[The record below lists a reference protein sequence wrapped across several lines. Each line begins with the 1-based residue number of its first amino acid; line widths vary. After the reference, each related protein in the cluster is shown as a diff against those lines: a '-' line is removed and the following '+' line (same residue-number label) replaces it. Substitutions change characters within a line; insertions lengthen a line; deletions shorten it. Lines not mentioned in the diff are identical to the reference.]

1 VLAPEPRGGDRLFL
15 DSQALTGN
23 WIVEHRASQPD
34 SQGIPPEPDG
44 LHHGDLMF
52 LRSSMERG
60 TAFNPPAPEVGTG
73 NWKHWLRFSGLFAL
87 AWLAMGF
94 LQANVIYILRV
105 AAGVH
110 TSPMIYHLPWALLGS
125 AAWALATPLIVYFAR
140 RFPITGAHPVRNG
153 LIHLGLALVTHVV
166 LTYLLLFVREATY
179 PKNPL
184 YAKLI
189 EGVLWDLTM
198 YAIVVALAHASWLSR
213 DSRLRREQALRLEA
227 KLARSRFEALTLQL
241 QPHFLFNS
249 LNAISELVYRDP
261 KLADHAITR
270 LAELLRM
277 ALANSGQIEGTLEEE
292 MRFLDAYAEIERLR
306 SGGGLQLEW
315 DIPEEARQ
323 IAVPVLILQPLV
335 ENAFR
340 HGLRAGG
347 GSRVDVAARLEG
359 GTLHVAVT
367 DDGRGLGG
375 DVVREGLGLRNTRE
389 RLESLYGSLGRIELS
404 EGAGRGVR
412 VEIALPARSLRE
424 GSREILS
431 EIVTA
436 RYPEN
441 RSRMAE
447 EAAG

>member
-1 VLAPEPRGGDRLFL
+1 VLAPDPRGGDRLFL
-15 DSQALTGN
+15 DTRVLTGN
-23 WIVEHRASQPD
+23 WIVEHRASERD
-34 SQGIPPEPDG
+34 SEGIPAEPEG

-52 LRSSMERG
+52 LRSSMERS
-60 TAFNPPAPEVGTG
+60 TAFDPPARDSGR
-73 NWKHWLRFSGLFAL
+73 NWKSWLRFSGLIAFAWFMVGL
-87 AWLAMGF
+87 
-94 LQANVIYILRV
+94 LQANVIYVLRV

-110 TSPMIYHLPWALLGS
+110 PSPLIYHLPWALLGS

-140 RFPITGAHPVRNG
+140 RFPIMGPHTTRNV
-153 LIHLGLALVTHVV
+153 LIHAGLGLTTHVV
-166 LTYLLLFVREATY
+166 MTYLLLFVREAAY

-189 EGVLWDLTM
+189 EGVLWDLAL
-198 YAIVVALAHASWLSR
+198 YATVVALAHASWLSR

-347 GSRVDVAARLEG
+347 GSRVDVSARVED
-359 GTLHVAVT
+359 GTLRIAVT

-375 DVVREGLGLRNTRE
+375 DAVHEGLGLRNTRE
-389 RLESLYGSLGRIELS
+389 RLESLYGSQGRLELS
-404 EGAGRGVR
+404 EGVARGVR

-424 GSREILS
+424 GARESLS
-431 EIVTA
+431 EIATA
-436 RYPEN
+436 RLPEA
-441 RSRMAE
+441 RPRMAE